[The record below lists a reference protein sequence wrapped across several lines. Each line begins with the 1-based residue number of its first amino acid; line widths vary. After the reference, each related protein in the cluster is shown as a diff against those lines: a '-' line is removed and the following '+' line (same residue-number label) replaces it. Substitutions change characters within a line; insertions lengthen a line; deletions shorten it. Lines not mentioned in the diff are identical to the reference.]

1 MPVFLLSTF
10 YLLAGDPYLLLTNEF
25 CQSNTWTPSRLPLYF
40 PVSVLELKTT
50 ILLPKWIFFRPG
62 LQNLFQNCETVYMP
76 WCLAPELLPWVE
88 YRSTVSQTERLLLAP
103 FSQTSSFLT
112 SDYSPIIY
120 QPFLSGASKLVSDLA
135 WIMTFSVLSILS
147 LALFC
152 TSSLYT
158 WRYTGE
164 LYSSGVWCWECW
176 ALPQSSLKGAHP
188 LPDKMEGMVTGR
200 KMR

>member
-25 CQSNTWTPSRLPLYF
+25 CQSNTWTPSRLLLYF

-76 WCLAPELLPWVE
+76 WCLAPELLPSVE

-120 QPFLSGASKLVSDLA
+120 QPFLSGASRFVSDLA
-135 WIMTFSVLSILS
+135 
-147 LALFC
+147 
-152 TSSLYT
+152 
-158 WRYTGE
+158 
-164 LYSSGVWCWECW
+164 
-176 ALPQSSLKGAHP
+176 
-188 LPDKMEGMVTGR
+188 
-200 KMR
+200 